1 MNAGRLRC
9 AAPLGAA
16 VAAAVAVAGCTSA
29 APARDAE
36 RSAYSAVDCPANVS
50 TLVVAEATCGYL
62 TVPEDPA
69 APDRTIR
76 LFVTRV
82 PAPVGATPTEPILV
96 VGTDLG
102 DVPNIAGIA
111 PLAQRT
117 GRDVIVLDPRGV
129 GRSEPALTCP
139 EVRDVG
145 PLALATA
152 VDDRS
157 TRAAFLGAVADCHER
172 LTAAGVDVSAYGLTE
187 MAADAEALRR
197 ALDIASWNVA
207 SFGTSSRIALEMLR
221 TAPDPIRAVL
231 LDSPEWPGLD
241 PQAVAAAWTREAL
254 AAVFSACE
262 QDTACRQA
270 YPDGGA
276 ALDRALLQLDRAP
289 VVVGRD
295 GSAGA
300 VRFDAAALVQV
311 LRQALAGDSI
321 GDPYR
326 AEAVPATVKALPDGR
341 TDVLALLATAL
352 IGDDPY
358 CNGYHPRCSPDAE
371 SINGVDFTVLCRDI
385 APFAGDGRA
394 GSAEGPGYAEAFGS
408 SPYLDL
414 CERWPVGTAA
424 REVAEP
430 IRSDVPVLAAVG
442 AFDPYVRPEP
452 AREGLR
458 GLDRLTLVVDPAGGH
473 NVVPRTDCVLGIRGA
488 WLDDPTGTPATGCL
502 DDLRPEWPS

>member
-1 MNAGRLRC
+1 
-9 AAPLGAA
+9 
-16 VAAAVAVAGCTSA
+16 VAAVAVTGCTSA
-29 APARDAE
+29 APARGSGS
-36 RSAYSAVDCPANVS
+36 SAFSAVDCPADIS

-62 TVPEDPA
+62 TVPEDRA
-69 APDRTIR
+69 APGRTIR

-82 PAPVGATPTEPILV
+82 PAPVEAARAEPIVV

-102 DVPNIAGIA
+102 DVPNLAGIA

-117 GRDVIVLDPRGV
+117 GREVIVLDPRGV

-139 EVRDVG
+139 EVRGVA
-145 PLALATA
+145 PRVLATA
-152 VDDRS
+152 VDDPS
-157 TRAAFLGAVADCHER
+157 TRAAFLDAVDACHQR
-172 LTAAGVDVSAYGLTE
+172 LTAADVEVSAYGLTD

-207 SFGTSSRIALEMLR
+207 SFGTSSRIALELLR
-221 TAPDPIRAVL
+221 TAPDPIRAVM

-241 PQAVAAAWTREAL
+241 PRAVAAAWTREAL

-262 QDTACRQA
+262 QDAACRQA
-270 YPDGGA
+270 HPDGEA
-276 ALDRALLQLDRAP
+276 ALDRALLRVDRAP
-289 VVVGRD
+289 VVV
-295 GSAGA
+295 SPGA

-311 LRQALAGDSI
+311 LRQAVAGDSI

-326 AEAVPATVKALPDGR
+326 AEAVPATVTALLDGR
-341 TDVLALLATAL
+341 TDVLATLATAL

-358 CNGYHPRCSPDAE
+358 CNGYHPRCAPDAE
-371 SINGVDFTVLCRDI
+371 SVNAVDFTVLCRDV
-385 APFAGDGRA
+385 APFAGGGRA
-394 GSAEGPGYAEAFGS
+394 RSAEGPGYAEAFGS
-408 SPYLDL
+408 SPYLEL
-414 CERWPVGTAA
+414 CEHWPVGTAK

-430 IRSDVPVLAAVG
+430 VRSDVPVLVAVG
-442 AFDPYVRPEP
+442 AFDPYVRPEQ

-473 NVVPRTDCVLGIRGA
+473 NVVPRTDCVLGIRQA

-502 DDLRPEWPS
+502 DDLRPEWPPS